1 MQPVI
6 RNQWL
11 FYDLCDVNISISLK
25 KRGEQNMK
33 RLFEITLVLIML
45 FALVACKTTETLD
58 ANEPAPQPAPTPVSE
73 PEPVAAETAPE
84 QKGIP
89 VFDPIKGVIPGV
101 LYQLN
106 PVEGQEPVIK
116 AVSLAGNRAGDEI
129 NRRELSVDN
138 IRFVFELN
146 EWISITADSE
156 KKDGQFVVILP
167 HAKDPDFYTED
178 SLQAIP
184 DNASY
189 VNLDPTDEG
198 MIFGETYVYDFN
210 NPGFYDLVFADNA
223 KPVALILIRLF
234 EEGQVEGISDAELEK
249 YMTDAA
255 EEAKSL

>member
-1 MQPVI
+1 M
-6 RNQWL
+6 
-11 FYDLCDVNISISLK
+11 K
-25 KRGEQNMK
+25 K
-33 RLFEITLVLIML
+33 LFEITLVLIML

-116 AVSLAGNRAGDEI
+116 AVSLAGNRAGSADFNSKEPSI
-129 NRRELSVDN
+129 DN

-146 EWISITADSE
+146 EWIGITADNE
-156 KKDGQFVVILP
+156 KKDGQFVVRLP
-167 HAKDPDFYTED
+167 HANDPNFYTED

-234 EEGQVEGISDAELEK
+234 EAGQIGDISDAELEK
-249 YMTDAA
+249 YMTEAA
-255 EEAKSL
+255 AEAKSL

>member
-1 MQPVI
+1 M
-6 RNQWL
+6 
-11 FYDLCDVNISISLK
+11 K
-25 KRGEQNMK
+25 K
-33 RLFEITLVLIML
+33 LFEITLVLIML

-58 ANEPAPQPAPTPVSE
+58 ANEPAPEPAPVAAPASE
-73 PEPVAAETAPE
+73 PEPVAAVTEPE
-84 QKGIP
+84 QKGLP
-89 VFDPIKGVIPGV
+89 VFDPIKGVVPGV

-116 AVSLAGNRAGDEI
+116 AVSLSGNRVGSEAI
-129 NRRELSVDN
+129 NGKDPSIDN

-146 EWISITADSE
+146 EWIAITADSE
-156 KKDGQFVVILP
+156 KKDGQFVVIIP
-167 HAKDPDFYTED
+167 HAKDPNFYTED

-198 MIFGETYVYDFN
+198 MIFGETYVYEFN

-234 EEGQVEGISDAELEK
+234 EEGQLGTISDSELEK
-249 YMTDAA
+249 YMTEAA
-255 EEAKSL
+255 EEAKRL